1 MKVILKENIENLG
14 KKGDIVNVAS
24 GYGRNYLI
32 PKKIA
37 MEVTA
42 SNVKMI
48 EIEQQALRSKYEK
61 EVSSYQEIRERFD
74 QTSLSFVR
82 KAGEKDVIF
91 GSVSSADIKDALEKL
106 GFEVEKKKILLD
118 EPIKRLGNYT
128 VPIKIYH
135 EERAEV
141 KVEVIKEGEKKKKEA
156 ESGAT
161 DMEKKEE
168 SESKQDSMPE
178 VKKEEMPEVEKV
190 PIVKEEAPEVEKEP
204 VAMKKDDAVP
214 TAGEIEVIEEVSE
227 VDEEPKA
234 LEKEDAAPAAE
245 EKEVIEE
252 ARDVAPEEEKKPVAI
267 EEKDVAPA
275 KEGEEVI
282 EEGKASEVE
291 KEPMAKEEKVA
302 VSTEEEKEVVEEE
315 KDMAPE
321 KTVPEETK
329 KTEEK

>member
-37 MEVTA
+37 MQVTA

-61 EVSSYQEIRERFD
+61 EASSYQEIRERFD

-141 KVEVIKEGEKKKKEA
+141 KVEVIKEGEKEKKEV

-161 DMEKKEE
+161 DTKKKEE
-168 SESKQDSMPE
+168 SEGKQDSMPE
-178 VKKEEMPEVEKV
+178 VKKEE
-190 PIVKEEAPEVEKEP
+190 APEVEKKP
-204 VAMKKDDAVP
+204 VAMKKGVAVP
-214 TAGEIEVIEEVSE
+214 TAEEIEVIEEVSK
-227 VDEEPKA
+227 VDEEPKV

-245 EKEVIEE
+245 EKKVIEE
-252 ARDVAPEEEKKPVAI
+252 ARDVASEEEKEPVAI

-275 KEGEEVI
+275 AEEGEEVI
-282 EEGKASEVE
+282 EEGKASEEE
-291 KEPMAKEEKVA
+291 KEPRAKEEKDA
-302 VSTEEEKEVVEEE
+302 VPSEEEKEVIEEE
-315 KDMAPE
+315 KDMTPE